1 MGIDIPYGVYE
12 YLFKLA
18 LTIVDSHKASES
30 VMSILSH
37 FILKKYLSAYQIS
50 KKEKSINH
58 THDYKITNAKVKKVL
73 DLGLIERVK
82 DTSHISEIELVRN
95 PKYYKLTEQGLFTLY
110 IKHKTYRPH
119 YFVVD
124 KKGEKR
130 FQVIAL
136 SRNSLLRYGEYDF
149 YRFFLYPWMDKKT
162 IANSSPQFAKKVHDL
177 LSDIGQYVEKCLLSS
192 LYGSLLSLMFKK
204 YDDYQKGIDAN
215 GINHVESLFKKLD
228 YSKVTDNKRATPPGN
243 NEDGI
248 IPLSY
253 LDPNENKIYNEI
265 AVSRYKLLASLN
277 LKSMYYRAVFSLV
290 SGDIK
295 DEDKRILKQDLKFKK
310 MLTELNSQF
319 QNNCDLLYK

>member
-162 IANSSPQFAKKVHDL
+162 IANSNPQFAKKVHDL
-177 LSDIGQYVEKCLLSS
+177 LSDIGQYVEKYLLSS
-192 LYGSLLSLMFKK
+192 LYGVSVSTIHKK
-204 YDDYQKGIDAN
+204 YDDYQTGMDAKGIDYVA
-215 GINHVESLFKKLD
+215 SLSKKLED
-228 YSKVTDNKRATPPGN
+228 SKVTNNKGATPPIDSRGV
-243 NEDGI
+243 I
-248 IPLSY
+248 IPLSH
-253 LDPNENKIYNEI
+253 LEPNEKKILGHMTVNY
-265 AVSRYKLLASLN
+265 YKLLASVN
-277 LKSMYYRAVFSLV
+277 LKSMYYGAVFSLV
-290 SGDIK
+290 NGDMK
-295 DEDKRILKQDLKFKK
+295 DEDKRILKQDLKFKN
-310 MLTELNSQF
+310 MLDELNTRF
-319 QNNCDLLYK
+319 QNNRDLLYK